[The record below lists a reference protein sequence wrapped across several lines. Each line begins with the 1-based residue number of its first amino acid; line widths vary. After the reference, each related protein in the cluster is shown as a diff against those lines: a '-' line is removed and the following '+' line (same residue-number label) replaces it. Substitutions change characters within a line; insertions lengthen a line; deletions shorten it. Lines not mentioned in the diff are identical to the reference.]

1 MDKTIDYVKAA
12 ISVLGGLLS
21 AVLGGLD
28 GLLQFYIA
36 LFMCDLC
43 VGSLKAIKNKN
54 FASSVLF
61 WGFINKVIAL
71 AVIAI
76 LTSLDR
82 VLGLNNTLRNISI
95 IWFSICEGASL
106 LENLAILGLP
116 IPDGLRNI
124 LIQVK
129 KGFNINLTKVVKQII
144 DNYQIP
150 IDESEV
156 GEDENKQQ
164 GN

>member
-1 MDKTIDYVKAA
+1 MNNTIDYVKAA
-12 ISVLGGLLS
+12 VSLAGGFLSASLGG
-21 AVLGGLD
+21 VD
-28 GLLQFYIA
+28 GLLQFFII

-43 VGSLKAIKNKN
+43 FGALKAIKNKN

-76 LTSLDR
+76 LTKLDA
-82 VLGLNNTLRNISI
+82 VLGFNNTLRNIAI
-95 IWFSICEGASL
+95 IWFSLCEGASL

-116 IPDGLRNI
+116 IPDGLRGI
-124 LIQVK
+124 LVQVK

-144 DNYQIP
+144 DNYNIP
-150 IDESEV
+150 IDESE
-156 GEDENKQQ
+156 EEKHE
-164 GN
+164 

>member
-1 MDKTIDYVKAA
+1 MDKTIDYIKVI
-12 ISVLGGLLS
+12 ISVCGGFLS
-21 AVLGGLD
+21 AAVGGLD
-28 GLLQFYIA
+28 GLLQFYIG
-36 LFMCDLC
+36 LFLCDLC

-76 LTSLDR
+76 LTSLDK
-82 VLGLNNTLRNISI
+82 VLGLNDTLRNIAI

-144 DNYQIP
+144 ENYNIP
-150 IDESEV
+150 IKEESE
-156 GEDENKQQ
+156 EENHE
-164 GN
+164 